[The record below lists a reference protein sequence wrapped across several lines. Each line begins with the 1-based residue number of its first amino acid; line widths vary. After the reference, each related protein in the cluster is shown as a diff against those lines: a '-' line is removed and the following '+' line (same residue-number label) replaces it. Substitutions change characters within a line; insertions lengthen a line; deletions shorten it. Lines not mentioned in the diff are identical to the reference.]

1 MRTHSQSGSLLY
13 IDSEIHAPSNS
24 QILCFTEFKRFFS
37 ISWHMKKG
45 FMGKIQQFV
54 NHFSLEVTHIFMY
67 IPLVRSS
74 HFFLPRY
81 KRAWKY
87 SSWIGCCFS
96 IKTLHYE
103 WGLLDFDGQML
114 LLTYLPWLIINLYFY
129 PDISSAFS
137 RLLYLIAWMFPGPLT
152 LSSWT
157 YCLYLSF
164 LHYSSLKHMDP
175 HLHSCSLQKTKNLL
189 WAHSYP

>member
-24 QILCFTEFKRFFS
+24 RVFCFTDFKRFFS

-54 NHFSLEVTHIFMY
+54 NHFSLGVTHIFMH
-67 IPLVRSS
+67 IPLVISS

-87 SSWIGCCFS
+87 SSWIGFS

-137 RLLYLIAWMFPGPLT
+137 KATLPDRLDV
-152 LSSWT
+152 SWDSHT
-157 YCLYLSF
+157 EFLNLLPVSF
-164 LHYSSLKHMDP
+164 LPPLF
-175 HLHSCSLQKTKNLL
+175 LT
-189 WAHSYP
+189 